1 MTGKQGRARVFS
13 LLYEAMETFPHSP
26 ALPEE
31 VGAAPGPSLT
41 VPA

>member
-1 MTGKQGRARVFS
+1 MSGKQGRASVFS
-13 LLYEAMETFPHSP
+13 LLYEAMETFPHNP

>member
-1 MTGKQGRARVFS
+1 MSGKQGRASVFS
-13 LLYEAMETFPHSP
+13 LLYEAVETFPNNP

-31 VGAAPGPSLT
+31 VEAAPGPSLT